1 MSTLTRR
8 LATIWIIARRDLATR
23 ARSKAFRISSAL
35 LLLGMVLG
43 IAIPSML
50 SRNAARHSYTVA
62 VVNTQPNID
71 LSAAIAARAE
81 TARVTVTTRTV
92 ADRTTAVDLVESS
105 SVSAALV
112 ADGNGELIWKN
123 NADER
128 LNTVLRDALTQTA
141 VGQRAQQL
149 GLSAT
154 QLSDLLTPTAPTGT
168 TLAPEP
174 DRTAQTIIATI
185 GMVLLFVALN
195 FYGSLLLTGV
205 VEEKSSRVVEVLLA
219 RVDAATL
226 LAGKVLGIGLL
237 GIGQFAALAVAAAAT
252 LRIAH
257 PAGLPSAS
265 TPQIAGLLLWF
276 VLGYCFYSVLYA
288 SF

>member
-62 VVNTQPNID
+62 VVTTQPNID
-71 LSAAIAARAE
+71 LSAAIAARAQ

-149 GLSAT
+149 GLS
-154 QLSDLLTPTAPTGT
+154 
-168 TLAPEP
+168 
-174 DRTAQTIIATI
+174 
-185 GMVLLFVALN
+185 
-195 FYGSLLLTGV
+195 
-205 VEEKSSRVVEVLLA
+205 
-219 RVDAATL
+219 
-226 LAGKVLGIGLL
+226 
-237 GIGQFAALAVAAAAT
+237 
-252 LRIAH
+252 
-257 PAGLPSAS
+257 
-265 TPQIAGLLLWF
+265 
-276 VLGYCFYSVLYA
+276 
-288 SF
+288 